1 MGGIKMKRAK
11 SKVIKTEIFHN
22 FAEACRILSNS
33 IISDADMVYEFNKL
47 TENKK
52 RQIEK
57 EISCIDTNSKVDNHS
72 IEWQL
77 RIVDIH
83 IVSGK
88 YGVDPAVALLTG
100 VIKSKEKLVIL

>member
-1 MGGIKMKRAK
+1 MKRAK
-11 SKVIKTEIFHN
+11 SNVIKTEIFHN

-33 IISDADMVYEFNKL
+33 IISDADMIYEFNKL
-47 TENKK
+47 TQNKK